1 MYCFPVASFASPSSF
16 CRQCTSFRATSGWE
30 VSVVEI
36 ERQDRVETEW
46 GYMYSNI
53 CSAIRVLREGC
64 LNFGYVELP
73 LLPAYRPVTR
83 SVGCRPAGPW
93 YMIANTSDSPID
105 IDSDL
110 VDVIDPGWELGLA
123 PDSNNIAQLQI
134 PNEAAITCSPTT
146 TLKLELLCRIRFWID
161 VVCPRPLHHMCL
173 DFATACLVA
182 LNQSFVGG

>member
-1 MYCFPVASFASPSSF
+1 
-16 CRQCTSFRATSGWE
+16 
-30 VSVVEI
+30 
-36 ERQDRVETEW
+36 
-46 GYMYSNI
+46 
-53 CSAIRVLREGC
+53 
-64 LNFGYVELP
+64 
-73 LLPAYRPVTR
+73 
-83 SVGCRPAGPW
+83 
-93 YMIANTSDSPID
+93 MIANTSDSPID